1 MTTNSNTDSKKITK
15 KDLKKVF
22 WRSFTLEGSW
32 NYERMSHMGYAYA
45 MVPILKKLYTKK
57 EDLSKALKRHLEFMN
72 ITPHVATLLLGIST
86 AMEEQNAND
95 ENFDESSIS
104 SVKTGLMG
112 PIAGIGDSFVWGTL
126 KIIAAGVGISLA
138 SQGNILGPI
147 LFLLIFNVP
156 LYILRYIC
164 MFSGYKLGTGL
175 LSKVEE
181 SGVMGKVTYGAA
193 ILGVMVIG
201 GMTATMV
208 NFTLPFMI
216 GTGKT
221 AVKLQSILDGIMPA
235 LLPLGLTG
243 IIYYLLGKGAKSN
256 YIILALVAMG
266 IGIAALS

>member
-1 MTTNSNTDSKKITK
+1 MTTISDNKKITK
-15 KDLKKVF
+15 KDLRKVF

-45 MVPILKKLYTKK
+45 MVPILKKLYTNKK
-57 EDLSKALKRHLEFMN
+57 DLSMALKRHLEFMN
-72 ITPHVATLLLGIST
+72 ITPHFVTLLLGIST

-95 ENFDESSIS
+95 DKFDESSIS

-112 PIAGIGDSFVWGTL
+112 PIAGIGDSIVWGTL

-138 SQGNILGPI
+138 IKGSILGPI

-164 MFSGYKLGTGL
+164 MFSGYRLGTGL
-175 LSKVEE
+175 LSKVEK
-181 SGVMGKVTYGAA
+181 SGIMDKVTYGAA
-193 ILGVMVIG
+193 ILGVTVIG
-201 GMTATMV
+201 GMSATMV
-208 NFTLPFMI
+208 NFTLPFTV
-216 GTGKT
+216 GTGET

-243 IIYYLLGKGAKSN
+243 MIYYLLGKGVKSN
-256 YIILALVAMG
+256 YLILALVLLG
-266 IGIAALS
+266 VGIAALS